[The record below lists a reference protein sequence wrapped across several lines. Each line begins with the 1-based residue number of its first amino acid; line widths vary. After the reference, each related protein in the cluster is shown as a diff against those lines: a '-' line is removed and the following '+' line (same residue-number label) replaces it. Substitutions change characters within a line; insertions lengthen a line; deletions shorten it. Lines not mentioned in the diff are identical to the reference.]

1 MDITSTIIPNLT
13 DYTIRQCTTAASVC
27 KDGLVLPRW
36 EPVDNL
42 TGGDM
47 FIRATVYFL
56 GLLYLFMGVN
66 IVSDRFMSAI
76 ETITSEEKRI
86 EITDKNGEKQVVMV
100 SVWNETVSNLTL
112 MALGSSAPEIMLS
125 VIEVCGNNF
134 EAGDLGPNTI
144 VGSAAFNLFVII
156 GYCVMC
162 VPEGEIR
169 RIKHLDV
176 FFVTASMSIF
186 AYVWL
191 YLIIAVI
198 SRGVVEWWE
207 GLLTFIYFPLT
218 VLVAYWVDTKYLVN
232 NFLTKK
238 ILNVGFL
245 LGTKKAEEQTTDA
258 NGQPNALLDA
268 EAGIKKDDIQGSNAN
283 LDAEIK
289 NFEDNRRE
297 YINVLKELRQKH
309 PLASVDELQQLAY
322 AEVINRGPKSR
333 AYYRIQATRKLI
345 GGNANVKKRLAE
357 KESLINSKSMEAIN
371 TQEEVDP
378 HLTQVLFDPAHYTC
392 FENVGY
398 MDVYVARQGGD
409 LNKTVLVDYKTEDG
423 SAEANKDY
431 IPAEG
436 TLTFFP
442 GETRKKFSVKVL
454 DDDVY
459 EEDETFYAKLL
470 NVRYKSDHD
479 NQNAEATLKLSHPSV
494 ATIMVLDD
502 DHHGI
507 FLFAEESQE
516 VVENAGA
523 AFVKVMRTSGARG
536 KVTIPYKTVDITA
549 VGGRDY
555 EIKEDYLVF
564 NNNETE

>member
-1 MDITSTIIPNLT
+1 MDITSTIIPNIT
-13 DYTIRQCTTAASVC
+13 DFSVKECSTAASVC
-27 KDGLVLPRW
+27 KHGLILPRW

-66 IVSDRFMSAI
+66 IVSDRFMGAI
-76 ETITSEEKRI
+76 EVITSQEKRI
-86 EITDKNGEKQVVMV
+86 EVKDKNGDKQVVMV
-100 SVWNETVSNLTL
+100 RVWNETVSNLTL

-125 VIEVCGNNF
+125 VIEVCGNKF

-144 VGSAAFNLFVII
+144 VGSAAYNLFVII
-156 GYCVMC
+156 GYCILV
-162 VPEGEIR
+162 VPDGEVR
-169 RIKHLDV
+169 RIKHLRV
-176 FFVTASMSIF
+176 FFVTASWSIF

-191 YLIIAVI
+191 YLIISVI
-198 SRGVVEWWE
+198 SVGVVEWWE
-207 GLLTFIYFPLT
+207 GLLTFIFFPLT
-218 VLVAYWVDTKYLVN
+218 VLTAYWVDKKVLIN

-238 ILNVGFL
+238 ILNVGL
-245 LGTKKAEEQTTDA
+245 ILGTNPPEEQQTEA

-268 EAGIKKDDIQGSNAN
+268 EAGLKKDEIQGSSAAM
-283 LDAEIK
+283 DAEIK
-289 NFEDNRRE
+289 SFEENRRE

-309 PLASVDELQQLAY
+309 PQASVDELQQLAY
-322 AEVINRGPKSR
+322 AEIINRGPKSR

-357 KESLINSKSMEAIN
+357 KESLIKSKSLEAVN

-378 HLTQVLFDPAHYTC
+378 NLTQVFLDPSHYTC

-431 IPAEG
+431 IPVEG

-442 GETRKKFSVKVL
+442 GETRKKFSVKIL

-459 EEDETFYAKLL
+459 EEDETFYAKIS
-470 NVRYKSDHD
+470 NARYKNDQD
-479 NQNAEATLKLSHPSV
+479 NQNVEATLKLCHPSV
-494 ATIMVLDD
+494 ATVMILDD

-523 AFVKVMRTSGARG
+523 VFVKVMRTSGARG
-536 KVTIPYKTVDITA
+536 RVTIPYKTVDVTA